1 VIAKEELLAR
11 LEADRRALLDAVE
24 GVPDEALTTSGAVGA
39 WSAMNV
45 LEHARQLRAWPGERE
60 RSLPGGSGR
69 VANCPGVSPTL
80 G

>member
-24 GVPDEALTTSGAVGA
+24 GVPDEALATSGAVGT
-39 WSAMNV
+39 WSAMDV
-45 LEHARQLRAWPGERE
+45 LEHARQLKPGVR
-60 RSLPGGSGR
+60 GGSGR
-69 VANCPGVSPTL
+69 CPSGSGCGASFPKDSPTL